1 MRNPRLKKGLGQHHL
16 ISGELCRPLLDFLRP
31 AGLDVVEI
39 GPGGGVL
46 TAELLREGARVMAWE
61 LDIAWAFELGRR
73 LGEPLRIVIGDALE
87 LPWDRLSSPTLV
99 AGNLPYNVATVLIRA
114 MLRHGESIPRAAF
127 LVQLEVGQRLVAGP
141 GDQDY
146 GALSVLTAASA
157 RARLLGRVRPGGFRP
172 PPRVMSAFVGF
183 ELRVSRIR
191 RDEYRLFVELV
202 HGAFSQRRKKLRN
215 SLGSVFGRGGAV
227 AILEEAGVDGD
238 KRAQELELA
247 AFVAM
252 HRARIALGL
261 AHGGGGTHANASI
274 RRD

>member
-1 MRNPRLKKGLGQHHL
+1 MRNPRIKKGLGQHHL
-16 ISGELCRPLLDFLRP
+16 VSGQLCRPLVDFLRP
-31 AGLDVVEI
+31 AGLDVIEI

-46 TAELLREGARVMAWE
+46 TAELMREGARVVAWE
-61 LDIAWAFELGRR
+61 IDVAWAFELERR

-99 AGNLPYNVATVLIRA
+99 VGNLPYNVATVLIRA

-141 GDQDY
+141 GDKDY

-157 RARLLGRVRPGGFRP
+157 RARLLGRVRPGSFRP
-172 PPRVMSAFVGF
+172 PPRVVSAFVGF
-183 ELRVSRIR
+183 ELRAPEVPE
-191 RDEYRLFVELV
+191 DEYPLFVELV

-215 SLGSVFGRGGAV
+215 SLGSTLGREGAA
-227 AILEEAGVDGD
+227 AILGEAGVDGD

-247 AFVAM
+247 AFLAM
-252 HRARIALGL
+252 HRAGIALGL
-261 AHGGGGTHANASI
+261 LHGRG
-274 RRD
+274 